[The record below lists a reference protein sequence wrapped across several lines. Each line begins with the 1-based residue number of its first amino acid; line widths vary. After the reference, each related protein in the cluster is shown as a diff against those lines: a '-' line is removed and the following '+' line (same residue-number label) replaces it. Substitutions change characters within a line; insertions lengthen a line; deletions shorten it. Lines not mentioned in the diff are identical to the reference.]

1 MRSIDLLAACL
12 QVLSRAERVREVVER
27 VYDWETARR
36 SISGIM
42 YWW

>member
-1 MRSIDLLAACL
+1 
-12 QVLSRAERVREVVER
+12 VRGEVER

-36 SISGIM
+36 SVSGIM